1 MTEAEGKTQNYV
13 CRLTEITH
21 IKEHQQQLERIAHY
35 DALTTLP
42 NRVLLADRLRQSM
55 AQGLR
60 HGSSLI
66 VAYLDLDGAQIMIDQ
81 RQAGDPRD
89 WVAAETAYP
98 YGRGM
103 SLEISVA
110 AVAPLFETCTKQG
123 ARIFLPLEDKWYRRD
138 DILLGCRQ
146 FIVMDPDGYPLR
158 FSQSLGTRPAEGGN
172 ENG

>member
-1 MTEAEGKTQNYV
+1 MRNNGTNDMAKLVPELLVSDFTRSFIFYTQIIGFKKLYERSEEGF
-13 CRLTEITH
+13 
-21 IKEHQQQLERIAHY
+21 
-35 DALTTLP
+35 
-42 NRVLLADRLRQSM
+42 
-55 AQGLR
+55 
-60 HGSSLI
+60 
-66 VAYLDLDGAQIMIDQ
+66 AYLDLDGAQIMIDQ

-103 SLEISVA
+103 NLEISVV
-110 AVAPLFETCTKQG
+110 AVEPLFETCIKQG

-146 FIVMDPDGYPLR
+146 FIVMDPDGYLLR
-158 FSQSLGTRPAEGGN
+158 LSQSLGTRPAKGEN